1 MKLSNDNENG
11 VEKPKVSQKIAV
23 LFTKR
28 EEMSESYHEDW
39 EGRDT
44 NDDAESVMKALKE
57 LGHEV
62 KVYHVDVELF
72 EKLRKDKS
80 NIDLVFNLCDDGFYS
95 DPELEPHVPAMLDV
109 LEIPYTGGNYL
120 TLALTLNKA
129 TVKKILIYHKL
140 PTPKFQ
146 IFKTGDENLELEFP
160 LIVKP
165 LQEDASIGIKDDSV
179 VYDEGKLRERVKYV
193 IKEYEQPALV
203 EQFIDGREFNVG
215 VIGDDEKEVLPLSE
229 ITFDGLPE
237 GKPKI
242 VNYDAK
248 WKEDSID
255 YKETKRSCPAKVDEE
270 LGAKLKDL
278 ALKAGSLFE
287 CRDYF
292 RVDFRVKD
300 NQPYILEVNQSPDI
314 SEDAGLFGMSQAKG
328 YSYKEMVDK
337 IIKSVMK
344 REKPDDNKE

>member
-1 MKLSNDNENG
+1 M
-11 VEKPKVSQKIAV
+11 KIAI

-28 EEMSESYHEDW
+28 DEMDEHYHQDW

-44 NDDAESVMKALKE
+44 NDDAESVMKVLKE

-62 KVYHVDVELF
+62 KVYYVDLDLF
-72 EKLRKDKS
+72 ENLKRDKKD
-80 NIDLVFNLCDDGFYS
+80 IDFVFNLCDDGFYS
-95 DPELEPHVPAMLDV
+95 DPELEPHVVAMLDI
-109 LEIPYTGGNYL
+109 LELEYTGGDYF
-120 TLALTLNKA
+120 TLALTLKKDM
-129 TVKKILIYHKL
+129 VKDILIQNGL

-146 IFKTGDENLELEFP
+146 VFSSGDETLSNLEFP

-165 LQEDASIGIKDDSV
+165 LQEDASIGIKDESV
-179 VYDEGKLRERVKYV
+179 VKNEEELRDRVKHV
-193 IKEYEQPALV
+193 IKEYDQAALV
-203 EQFIDGREFNVG
+203 EEFIDGREFNVG
-215 VIGDDEKEVLPLSE
+215 IIGDKEKEILPLSE

-255 YKETKRSCPAKVDEE
+255 YKETKRSCPAKVDEK

-278 ALKAGSLFE
+278 AIKASALFE

-292 RVDFRVKD
+292 RVDFRVRD
-300 NQPYILEVNQSPDI
+300 NQPYILEVNQNPDI
-314 SEDAGLFGMSQAKG
+314 SEDAGLFGMAQAKG
-328 YSYKEMVDK
+328 YSYNDLIDK
-337 IIKSVMK
+337 IVKGVLQRK
-344 REKPDDNKE
+344 NDNKE

>member
-1 MKLSNDNENG
+1 M
-11 VEKPKVSQKIAV
+11 A
-23 LFTKR
+23 
-28 EEMSESYHEDW
+28 ESYHEDW

-62 KVYHVDVELF
+62 KVYHVDMDLF
-72 EKLRKDKS
+72 EKLRKDKT
-80 NIDLVFNLCDDGFYS
+80 NIDLAFNLCDDGFYS

-120 TLALTLNKA
+120 TLALTLKKD
-129 TVKKILIYHKL
+129 TVKKILMYHDL

-146 IFKTGDENLELEFP
+146 IFENGDEELHLGFP

-165 LQEDASIGIKDDSV
+165 IREDASIGIKDESV
-179 VYDEGKLRERVKYV
+179 VNNEDKLRERVKYV

-203 EQFIDGREFNVG
+203 EEFIDGREFNVG
-215 VIGDDEKEVLPLSE
+215 VIDDNEILPLSE

-255 YKETKRSCPAKVDEE
+255 YKETRRSCPAKVDDE
-270 LGAKLKDL
+270 LGNKLKEL
-278 ALKAGSLFE
+278 ALKAAALFG

-292 RVDFRVKD
+292 RVDFRVRD

-314 SEDAGLFGMSQAKG
+314 SEDAGLFAMAQAKG
-328 YSYKEMVDK
+328 YSYKELIDK
-337 IIKSVMK
+337 IIKGVMQRK
-344 REKPDDNKE
+344 NDNP

>member
-1 MKLSNDNENG
+1 M
-11 VEKPKVSQKIAV
+11 KIAV

-28 EEMSESYHEDW
+28 EEMAESYHKDW

-57 LGHEV
+57 LGHEPV
-62 KVYHVDVELF
+62 VYHVDIELF
-72 EKLRKDKS
+72 EKLRRDKKE
-80 NIDLVFNLCDDGFYS
+80 IDLAFNLCDDGFFS

-109 LEIPYTGGNYL
+109 LEISYTGGNYF
-120 TLALTLNKA
+120 TLALTLKKA
-129 TVKKILIYHKL
+129 RVKDILMQNGL

-146 IFKTGDENLELEFP
+146 VFSTGDEVLSGLEFP

-165 LQEDASIGIKDDSV
+165 IREDASIGIKDDSV
-179 VYDEGKLRERVKYV
+179 VKNEGELRAKVKSV
-193 IKEYEQPALV
+193 IKEYKQAALV
-203 EQFIDGREFNVG
+203 EEFIDGREFNVG
-215 VIGDDEKEVLPLSE
+215 VIGDKEKEILPLSE

-248 WKEDSID
+248 WKEDSVD
-255 YKETKRSCPAKVDEE
+255 YKGTKRSCPAKVDDE
-270 LGAKLKDL
+270 LAGKLKDL
-278 ALKAGSLFE
+278 ALKAGSLFN

-300 NQPYILEVNQSPDI
+300 GEPYILEVNQNPDI
-314 SEDAGLFGMSQAKG
+314 SEDAGLFGMASAAG
-328 YSYKEMVDK
+328 YSYKELIDK
-337 IIKSVMK
+337 IIKGVIQRK
-344 REKPDDNKE
+344 KHEDTE